1 MIIKVTCA
9 IIEQFGRAL
18 ITQRSESMSQALLW
32 EFPGGKIE
40 EGETETEC
48 LTREIMEEL
57 NLSITPI
64 QRLTPVQQQYEK
76 YTIELIPY
84 ICQYIR
90 GTVELAEHRTYHWV
104 TQDDLKGYEW
114 CPADLPVVKEY
125 LSMQVSAPRKM
136 V

>member
-9 IIEQFGRAL
+9 IIEQYGRAL
-18 ITQRSESMSQALLW
+18 ITQRSETMSQSLLW

-40 EGETETEC
+40 EGEYETEC
-48 LTREIMEEL
+48 LTREIKEEL
-57 NLSITPI
+57 NLDIIPV

-84 ICQYIR
+84 ICQYVR
-90 GTVELAEHRTYHWV
+90 GTVELAEHKTYHWV
-104 TQDDLKGYEW
+104 TAADLKYYEW

-125 LSMQVSAPRKM
+125 LSMHVSAPGKM